1 MFFHVDTQKNAKN
14 PYEVMTKSQVAIVV
28 MNDADARHVR
38 GRIVALAEELKAK
51 RRV

>member
-1 MFFHVDTQKNAKN
+1 MFFHVDTQKSAKKT
-14 PYEVMTKSQVAIVV
+14 YEVMTKSQVAIVG

-38 GRIVALAEELKAK
+38 VCIVALAEELKAK